1 MVVKMIYAHI
11 MAGGV
16 GKRMGNTPLPKQFL
30 KLGSKP
36 IIIHTVEK
44 FILNSKFDMIIVS
57 TPEEWIAYTKQIF
70 EKYHLTDDRINVI
83 AGGAER
89 NDTLEKA
96 ISFISERNGIHPKD
110 SIVVHDAVRPFVSKR
125 IIDDNIKALENYNAV
140 DTVVPAFDTIVCG
153 NGEEVQS
160 IPDRAIMYQ
169 GQTPQSFNIQHFIK
183 SYAQLDDKQKNIL
196 TDSAKISLISGE
208 IVGMV
213 NGESSNMKITTT
225 YDLKVAN
232 AILSEGH

>member
-1 MVVKMIYAHI
+1 MIYAHI

-44 FILNSKFDMIIVS
+44 FILNAKFDMIIVS
-57 TPEEWIAYTKQIF
+57 TPEEWISYTKQIF
-70 EKYHLTDDRINVI
+70 EKYHLADDRINVI

-89 NDTLEKA
+89 NDTLDKA
-96 ISFISERNGIHPKD
+96 ISFISEKNGINPED
-110 SIVVHDAVRPFVSKR
+110 SIIVHDAVRPFVSKR
-125 IIDDNIKALENYNAV
+125 IIDENIIALDTYNAV

-153 NGEEVQS
+153 DGKEVQS
-160 IPDRAIMYQ
+160 IPDRAVMYQ
-169 GQTPQSFNIQHFIK
+169 GQTPQSFNIQHFID
-183 SYAQLDDKQKNIL
+183 SYAKLDDEQKEIL

-208 IVGMV
+208 RVGMV
-213 NGESSNMKITTT
+213 EGESSNMKITTT
-225 YDLKVAN
+225 YDLKIAN
-232 AILSEGH
+232 AIVSEGH

>member
-1 MVVKMIYAHI
+1 MIYAHI

-57 TPEEWIAYTKQIF
+57 TPEEWISYTKQIF
-70 EKYHLTDDRINVI
+70 GKYHLTDDRINVI

-96 ISFISERNGIHPKD
+96 ISFISKKNVINPED
-110 SIVVHDAVRPFVSKR
+110 SIIVHDAVRPFVSKR
-125 IIDDNIKALENYNAV
+125 IIDENIIALDTYNAV

-153 NGEEVQS
+153 DGKEVQS
-160 IPDRAIMYQ
+160 IPDRAVMYQ
-169 GQTPQSFNIQHFIK
+169 GQTPQSFNIQHFID
-183 SYAQLDDKQKNIL
+183 SYAKLDDEQKEIL
-196 TDSAKISLISGE
+196 TDSAKISLMSGE
-208 IVGMV
+208 HVGMV
-213 NGESSNMKITTT
+213 EGESSNMKITTT
-225 YDLKVAN
+225 YDLKIAN
-232 AILSEGH
+232 AIVSEGH

>member
-1 MVVKMIYAHI
+1 MIYAHI

-30 KLGSKP
+30 NLGSKP
-36 IIIHTVEK
+36 IIVHTVEK

-57 TPEEWIAYTKQIF
+57 TPEEWISYTQQIF
-70 EKYHLTDDRINVI
+70 EKYDIIDERIHVI

-96 ISFISERNGIHPKD
+96 IFFISEKNDIGPED
-110 SIVVHDAVRPFVSKR
+110 SIIVHDAVRPFVSKR
-125 IIDDNIKALENYNAV
+125 IIDENIKALDNYKAV

-153 NGEEVQS
+153 DGKEVQS
-160 IPDRAIMYQ
+160 IPDRAVMYQ
-169 GQTPQSFNIQHFIK
+169 GQTPQSFNIQCFVD
-183 SYAQLDDKQKNIL
+183 SYRKLNEEQKAAL
-196 TDSAKISLISGE
+196 TDSAKILLMSGE
-208 IVGMV
+208 KVAMV
-213 NGESSNMKITTT
+213 SGDVSNMKITTL
-225 YDLKVAN
+225 YDLKVAR

>member
-1 MVVKMIYAHI
+1 MIYAHI
-11 MAGGV
+11 MAGGI

-36 IIIHTVEK
+36 IIVHTAEK
-44 FILNSKFDMIIVS
+44 FILNSKFEMIIVS

-70 EKYHLTDDRINVI
+70 EKYGLSDERIKII

-96 ISFISERNGIHPKD
+96 ITFISENNGINAEDK
-110 SIVVHDAVRPFVSKR
+110 IIVHDAVRPFISKR

-140 DTVVPAFDTIVCG
+140 DTVIPAFDTIVKG
-153 NGEEVQS
+153 DGGEIHE
-160 IPDRAIMYQ
+160 IPDRALMYQ
-169 GQTPQSFNIQHFIK
+169 GQTPQSFNIRHFMNSFAK
-183 SYAQLDDKQKNIL
+183 LTVEQKKVL
-196 TDSAKISLISGE
+196 TDSAKISLITGE
-208 IVGMV
+208 KVGMV
-213 NGESSNMKITTT
+213 NGDLSNMKITTT
-225 YDLKVAN
+225 YDLKIAN